1 MQPPAPAAGH
11 TERTAKDGFQQ
22 QHGKREEQDVM
33 VQGDAESHEMGEARQ
48 EYDVGTRVRMLFDDN
63 VWYDGKVTKYNSRRG
78 KYVIAFDD
86 GDVQESSIPGKDIE
100 IIGPEETDS
109 VQKTKPTAQP
119 YIGQMLFMHWP
130 KIGWFTGSIHKIT
143 KTKRYRAFFCD
154 GDEVML
160 TRVQVLHGNREY
172 QEAFGPNQKGKR
184 PPACGCGRA
193 DCRRFFDASGH
204 FDCESDHDE
213 ERMAVDMDHVEKG
226 EGQNT
231 DEREEEKGT
240 QDQSGPETSPEVD
253 LNGIQTEQDNHD
265 VNQKEA
271 ETEMNKRDQLEG
283 LSASGSRGNDDV
295 VHDTL
300 HLQQQERKEKGKSES
315 DGFAKTNR
323 ELAKNK
329 NSAEVDET
337 NHIEGNEKA
346 TGKKQ
351 KRLRELQAVSQD
363 FMRQDIVD
371 EKELARPS
379 GSRRKTNLTVQLE
392 ESDDK
397 HKIQSM
403 QKQKGEQ
410 KTNANFANGSEVLFR
425 RVQIYWSYEKKWYDG
440 VVDKFNPKTGK
451 HHVSYDD
458 GDKLWYALRVKLP
471 ECVRIYVKSLSVSTP
486 LSP

>member
-1 MQPPAPAAGH
+1 
-11 TERTAKDGFQQ
+11 
-22 QHGKREEQDVM
+22 
-33 VQGDAESHEMGEARQ
+33 
-48 EYDVGTRVRMLFDDN
+48 
-63 VWYDGKVTKYNSRRG
+63 
-78 KYVIAFDD
+78 
-86 GDVQESSIPGKDIE
+86 
-100 IIGPEETDS
+100 
-109 VQKTKPTAQP
+109 
-119 YIGQMLFMHWP
+119 
-130 KIGWFTGSIHKIT
+130 
-143 KTKRYRAFFCD
+143 
-154 GDEVML
+154 
-160 TRVQVLHGNREY
+160 
-172 QEAFGPNQKGKR
+172 
-184 PPACGCGRA
+184 
-193 DCRRFFDASGH
+193 
-204 FDCESDHDE
+204 
-213 ERMAVDMDHVEKG
+213 MAVDMDHVEKG

-283 LSASGSRGNDDV
+283 LFASGSRGNDDV

-315 DGFAKTNR
+315 DGFANTNR
-323 ELAKNK
+323 ELAKKK

-351 KRLRELQAVSQD
+351 KRFHELQAVSKD
-363 FMRQDIVD
+363 FMRQGIVD
-371 EKELARPS
+371 EEEVARPS
-379 GSRRKTNLTVQLE
+379 SSRLKTNLTVQLKE
-392 ESDDK
+392 FDK
-397 HKIQSM
+397 RRKIQAM
-403 QKQKGEQ
+403 QEQQVEQ

-471 ECVRIYVKSLSVSTP
+471 ECVRNCVKSPSVSLP
-486 LSP
+486 LSPYTRARTHVHKRIHTCMQHSPCL

>member
-1 MQPPAPAAGH
+1 
-11 TERTAKDGFQQ
+11 
-22 QHGKREEQDVM
+22 M
-33 VQGDAESHEMGEARQ
+33 VQGDSESHQMGEARQ
-48 EYDVGTRVRMLFDDN
+48 EYNVGTRVRMLFDDN

-100 IIGPEETDS
+100 IIGPEETNS
-109 VQKTKPTAQP
+109 VHMTKPTAQP

-315 DGFAKTNR
+315 DGFANTNR
-323 ELAKNK
+323 ELAKKK

-351 KRLRELQAVSQD
+351 KRLHELQAVSKD
-363 FMRQDIVD
+363 FMRQGIVD
-371 EKELARPS
+371 EEEVARPS
-379 GSRRKTNLTVQLE
+379 SSRRKTNLTVQLKE
-392 ESDDK
+392 FDK
-397 HKIQSM
+397 RRKIQAM
-403 QKQKGEQ
+403 QEQQVEQ

-471 ECVRIYVKSLSVSTP
+471 ECVRNCVKSPSVSLP
-486 LSP
+486 LSPYTRARTHVHKRIHTCMQHSPCL